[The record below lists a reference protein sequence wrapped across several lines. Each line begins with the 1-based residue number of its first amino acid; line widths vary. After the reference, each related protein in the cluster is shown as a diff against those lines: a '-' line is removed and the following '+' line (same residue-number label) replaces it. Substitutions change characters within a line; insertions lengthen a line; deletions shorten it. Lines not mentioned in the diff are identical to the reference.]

1 MPSAKGHCKA
11 PIRTDVHICVFYR
24 RDEINFLLIDRV
36 RRYGGIESRLNRVE
50 VPVRK
55 AM

>member
-11 PIRTDVHICVFYR
+11 PIRTDVHISVFYR
-24 RDEINFLLIDRV
+24 CNEINFLLIDPV
-36 RRYGGIESRLNRVE
+36 QRYGDSESQLDRVE

>member
-1 MPSAKGHCKA
+1 MPSAKGDCKA

-24 RDEINFLLIDRV
+24 SDAINFLSMDRA
-36 RRYGGIESRLNRVE
+36 RRYGSVEAWLNRVE